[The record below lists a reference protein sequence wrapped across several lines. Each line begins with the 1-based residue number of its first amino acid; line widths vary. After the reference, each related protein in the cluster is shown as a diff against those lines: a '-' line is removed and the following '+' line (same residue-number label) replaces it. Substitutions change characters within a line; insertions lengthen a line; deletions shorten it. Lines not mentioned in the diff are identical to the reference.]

1 MDRMKSSSAMLA
13 EPSNHFNSRIRCSP
27 WWVMAPNSSRCNS
40 SVTPCSPLLHR
51 LCSNDEQIGQDS
63 TSSTRFPFAKVLLP
77 RLYGDA
83 HVSTRYGHCLAPSMS
98 AAIDLDWPLRCLPH
112 LGLLILG
119 LGHAAATVSRSDLRS
134 LSEPG
139 QELLSRRGCSTH

>member
-1 MDRMKSSSAMLA
+1 MDRMKSSSVMLA

-40 SVTPCSPLLHR
+40 SVTPCSPPAPPALLQRRTDWPGLDIVHTISVR
-51 LCSNDEQIGQDS
+51 EGPSASFVWRRPCIDQ
-63 TSSTRFPFAKVLLP
+63 TR
-77 RLYGDA
+77 
-83 HVSTRYGHCLAPSMS
+83 HCLAPSMS
-98 AAIDLDWPLRCLPH
+98 AAIDLDWPLPCLHH

-139 QELLSRRGCSTH
+139 QELLSRRG